1 MREPRDRGRRAPS
14 TVPSHARARGRY
26 GPCRPMPVRAVQ
38 RSAHGRPSLAWKRG
52 LLMACAGCN
61 QERVMIA
68 MKIMQRRVC
77 DKDMQAARVILA
89 RTRFDTRGIE
99 SLDLK
104 ISKVMPKC

>member
-1 MREPRDRGRRAPS
+1 
-14 TVPSHARARGRY
+14 
-26 GPCRPMPVRAVQ
+26 
-38 RSAHGRPSLAWKRG
+38 
-52 LLMACAGCN
+52 MACAGCN

-104 ISKVMPKC
+104 ISKVMPKCGSKTLNISTGGGNIPMMMVNICIICIQRDRQHTNDGDE